1 MMYGL
6 ITILWINGSGDE
18 EGLNTIM
25 ETVKYDLLNF
35 IKKLYLVPIF
45 SHILLNIFA
54 NVLLSRNSSK
64 GHRPKER

>member
-25 ETVKYDLLNF
+25 ETVKYDLRNF
-35 IKKLYLVPIF
+35 PPMEFIG
-45 SHILLNIFA
+45 
-54 NVLLSRNSSK
+54 NS
-64 GHRPKER
+64 